1 LFELSFQAI
10 VILSGVVQER
20 LTWRTL
26 LGATRGASVGVRVGV
41 RVRVAVGNGL
51 TVMVTCRVIV
61 PPQPRAV
68 SV

>member
-1 LFELSFQAI
+1 
-10 VILSGVVQER
+10 
-20 LTWRTL
+20 L
-26 LGATRGASVGVRVGV
+26 LGATGGASVGVRVGV